1 MKVYVS
7 GPMTGYV
14 NNNVPAFNKAARQLR
29 ALGYE
34 VVNPAELD
42 AGEPCSTWEEC
53 LRRDI
58 KWLVTCDAIANLNG
72 WKRSRGATLEN
83 HIGEKLSFRI
93 HRLAYFLRR
102 KNV

>member
-14 NNNVPAFNKAARQLR
+14 ENNVPAFNKAARQLR

-42 AGEPCSTWEEC
+42 AGEPCNTWIAC
-53 LRRDI
+53 LRRDL
-58 KWLVTCDAIANLNG
+58 KWLVTCDAIATLPK
-72 WKRSRGATLEN
+72 WKRSKGANLEI
-83 HIGEKLSFRI
+83 HVGKQLSFPVHTVNYYLSKKR
-93 HRLAYFLRR
+93 
-102 KNV
+102 